1 LSFSDPLWVLLL
13 WLRLGSSLFIDKW
26 FADHSVHCSRLDT
39 AQKIK
44 VIKPDT
50 IAKFTQ
56 YFKAAQLFTG
66 PCENNKKIS
75 NAPNIILIFS
85 KM

>member
-1 LSFSDPLWVLLL
+1 
-13 WLRLGSSLFIDKW
+13 
-26 FADHSVHCSRLDT
+26 
-39 AQKIK
+39 

-56 YFKAAQLFTG
+56 QFKTAQLFTG

-85 KM
+85 KQDVIPQNSFFFNRS